1 MSCQAYL
8 VLKMSDSSGD
18 LVDSVVEVCFL
29 IVGINESDKS
39 RVSDESSCPGNL
51 NRRLRMYSR

>member
-18 LVDSVVEVCFL
+18 LVNNVIGVCFL
-29 IVGINESDKS
+29 IVGRNGSGKS

-51 NRRLRMYSR
+51 NRRPQMYSG